1 MGKQGLIL
9 SQRKKPRENWR
20 RCGEQSL
27 GGILW
32 EWEEV
37 ALSEQELMY
46 QTSFPKELF
55 SRPLCGFC
63 AIKKLKKLEMA
74 SAAKLQTAGVSIT
87 KNTSFFTGQQV
98 VLLYCSQAS
107 CCHSSSLSYNNHQ
120 LMNKTDIRKT
130 NVAVNDDLP
139 QLNLLQN

>member
-74 SAAKLQTAGVSIT
+74 SAAKLQTAGVYHKKYVLFHRPASGAT
-87 KNTSFFTGQQV
+87 VLFPS
-98 VLLYCSQAS
+98 VLLPFFFAIIQQPSTHEQDRY
-107 CCHSSSLSYNNHQ
+107 
-120 LMNKTDIRKT
+120 
-130 NVAVNDDLP
+130 
-139 QLNLLQN
+139 